1 MTTFSWN
8 DLIGGAF
15 PAPFG
20 GTALT
25 VGTFDGPHRG
35 HKALFAAVTD
45 YAKAHPG
52 MQSGAVTFAKPPASL
67 YAPQQFP
74 GTIVTL
80 EERLTFFQQIGLDFA
95 IVIDF
100 SLEFAR
106 IEGEEFLRIL
116 KEKAGLRFLA
126 ESTEFR
132 MGYRGIFDVPT
143 IEKAAPYLGFTF
155 AVAPPVMHEG
165 ARISSSRIRDAL
177 IAGDV
182 PLAETLLGHPVTRRE
197 LVQERANSRGVT
209 GAMPL

>member
-1 MTTFSWN
+1 MLIYSWD

-15 PAPFG
+15 PAPSA

-35 HKALFAAVTD
+35 HKALFAAVMD
-45 YAKAHPG
+45 YAKEHPG
-52 MQSGAVTFAKPPASL
+52 MQNGAVTFARPPATL
-67 YAPQQFP
+67 YALEQFP
-74 GTIVTL
+74 GTIVTP

-106 IEGEEFLRIL
+106 IEGEGFLRIL
-116 KEKAGLRFLA
+116 KEKAGLRFVA

-155 AVAPPVMHEG
+155 AVVPPVMHEG
-165 ARISSSRIRDAL
+165 ERISSSRIRDAL
-177 IAGDV
+177 LAGDV

-197 LVQERANSRGVT
+197 LVR
-209 GAMPL
+209 

>member
-1 MTTFSWN
+1 MTIYSWN
-8 DLIGGAF
+8 DLTGGAF
-15 PAPFG
+15 PTPPA

-35 HKALFAAVTD
+35 HKALFAAVLNYTRS
-45 YAKAHPG
+45 HQG
-52 MQSGAVTFAKPPASL
+52 VQSGAVTFAKPPAAL
-67 YAPQQFP
+67 YRPWQFP

-80 EERLTFFQQIGLDFA
+80 EERLTFFQQIGLDFV

-116 KEKAGLRFLA
+116 KEKAGMRFLA

-155 AVAPPVMHEG
+155 AVVPPVMHEG
-165 ARISSSRIRDAL
+165 GRISSSRIRDAL
-177 IAGDV
+177 LAGDV

-197 LVQERANSRGVT
+197 LVQ
-209 GAMPL
+209 